1 MNLPQGDSVKKLST
15 LLLFAVLACMLSSL
29 SFAQT
34 STNQDG
40 TQTKIVTN
48 PDGSKKEIQKKDGK
62 ERRREVKTTPSG
74 TRERRRQRK
83 QR

>member
-1 MNLPQGDSVKKLST
+1 MKKLST
-15 LLLFAVLACMLSSL
+15 LLFAAVLACSLSSL

-34 STNQDG
+34 ATSQDG

-48 PDGSKKEIQKKDGK
+48 PNGSKKEIQKKDGK
-62 ERRREVKTTPSG
+62 ERRREIKKGPNGKT
-74 TRERRRQRK
+74 ERRRQRK